1 VDNRVLGIV
10 MDSAGIKILIRDSDL
25 KLVGE
30 IDDYQSVTV
39 IPRYDEVGSWTMQ
52 ISAESSKVA
61 LVDPQ
66 QNPGGGIIAISPDKY
81 QILSGPITHFGWS
94 RNESNGEGV
103 ITVAGKSDDV
113 VLQQRLVYPVPTSPI
128 ESQGATAFYTVSGEV
143 TPLETL
149 MHTIVDL
156 NAGPGALTAREV
168 PNLTLATDGGRGTN
182 TDYRGLFRFDTVLE
196 ALKDIARASPTS
208 LGAPIARGG
217 LGFRIRQIPG
227 NQLQFQ
233 VYETDNKVSAA
244 KFSFELGNLENAEYT
259 IDSPSV
265 TNVILGAGRTAAFTN
280 GPQVAANLYQY
291 SRTDNWFPTFYAEAF
306 SDVGEVDPTAGDA
319 QEKLDTAADRVY
331 DTGSGQV
338 GLSITP
344 IDTES
349 LRYGRDWVE
358 GDIVTV
364 KVPYLTIQQQA
375 REIVLTSDSST
386 LYKGNTAIGT
396 EDGAYKRRTPGIY
409 RRLSELSKLMQKKE
423 TQV

>member
-1 VDNRVLGIV
+1 
-10 MDSAGIKILIRDSDL
+10 MDRAGIKVLIRDSDL

-30 IDDYQSVTV
+30 IDDYQTVTV
-39 IPRYDEVGSWTMQ
+39 IPRYDDVGSWTLQ
-52 ISAESSKVA
+52 ISAASPKIA

-66 QNPGGGIIAISPDKY
+66 QNPGGGIVAISPDKY

-103 ITVAGKSDDV
+103 VTVAGKSDDV
-113 VLQQRLVYPVPTSPI
+113 VLQQRLVYPVPSTTV
-128 ESQGATAFYTVSGEV
+128 ELQGATAFYSVSGAS

-149 MHTIVDL
+149 MHTIVNV

-168 PNLTLATDGGRGTN
+168 PSLTLAPDSGRGIN
-182 TDYRGLFRFDTVLE
+182 TDYRGEFRFETVLE
-196 ALKDIARASPTS
+196 ALKQIARATPTG
-208 LGAPIARGG
+208 LGSPIARGG
-217 LGFRIRQIPG
+217 LGFRVRQIPG
-227 NQLQFQ
+227 NQLEFQ
-233 VYETDNKVSAA
+233 VFETANKVNAA

-265 TNVILGAGRTAAFTN
+265 TNAILGAGRTAAFTN
-280 GPQVAANLYQY
+280 GPQVASNLYEY
-291 SRTDNWFPTFYAEAF
+291 SRSDDWFPTFYAETF
-306 SDVGEVDPTAGDA
+306 VDVGEIDPAVSDA

-344 IDTES
+344 IDTDS
-349 LRYGRDWVE
+349 LRYGRDWIE

-364 KVPYLTIQQQA
+364 KVPYLTIQEQA
-375 REIVLTSDSST
+375 REIVLTSDSTS

-396 EDGAYKRRTPGIY
+396 EDGAYRRRTPGFY